1 MKKVIGLF
9 LLVLVWSCASE
20 KFDKPRKK
28 PKWVKMETPPG
39 TVWLSDSLFIDE
51 TEIANVDYLQ
61 FVYWVKRNDSA
72 RYSWTLPDTLVW
84 IDRNFYGEPYVVYY
98 LRLPGYQDY
107 PVVGVSIEQAKAYCD
122 WRTDRVNEMMY
133 VRDTKGANIP
143 IPANII
149 VPKKVRYRLPT
160 IYEWEYAALSGLDY
174 FKFPFGYES
183 FYGGKYLDA
192 NLTRDYHI
200 KQGMDSLKPY
210 SCLMPNAS
218 GKVSRFRIYNMLGN
232 VSELT
237 SDSLIKGL
245 NFLTNLNGT
254 SAFPE
259 IKFTREPD
267 SLNLGY
273 TIKSYMKYEKPT
285 AWLGFRCVCEVL
297 P

>member
-39 TVWLSDSLFIDE
+39 TVWLRDSLYIDAW
-51 TEIANVDYLQ
+51 EIANIDYLQ
-61 FVYWVKRNDSA
+61 FVYWIKRNDSA

-84 IDRNFYGEPYVVYY
+84 RNRLWYGEPYVCYY
-98 LRLPGYQDY
+98 LRLSGYQDY

-133 VRDTKGANIP
+133 IRDTKGATLPIASNIV
-143 IPANII
+143 I
-149 VPKKVRYRLPT
+149 PKKVHFRLPT
-160 IYEWEYAALSGLDY
+160 AKEWEYAALSGLDY

-183 FYGGKYLDA
+183 LGNRKMPA
-192 NLTRDYHI
+192 NVTRDYCI
-200 KQGMDSLKPY
+200 TRGMDSLKPY
-210 SCLMPNAS
+210 SCLLPNVFGRES
-218 GKVSRFRIYNMLGN
+218 KYRVCNMLGN

-245 NFLTNLNGT
+245 NFLTNFDGT
-254 SAFPE
+254 SSFPD

-267 SLNLGY
+267 SVNLGY
-273 TIKSYMKYEKPT
+273 TIKSYMKYDKPA